1 MQEANVMASLRH
13 PNVLTFLAICKSPPC
28 LVSEYCVRGS
38 LFELLREA
46 RGSPAL
52 QKQLHWHRRLKMVSL
67 GGPLHKF
74 PAWWSP
80 FTCHAMIVAGAAD
93 QCPLLLTSTGL

>member
-1 MQEANVMASLRH
+1 MASLRH

-52 QKQLHWHRRLKMVSL
+52 EKQLHWHRRLRMVRAL
-67 GGPLHKF
+67 VLNPKCLVV
-74 PAWWSP
+74 AWPNQS
-80 FTCHAMIVAGAAD
+80 MIVASAAHQFSSD
-93 QCPLLLTSTGL
+93 